1 MNFANLAGLCIEFLR
16 NAQGDSAGL
25 CIEFLRNAQGES
37 AEQCNEFLRMRREI
51 LQGSAFNSYGMRRE
65 EVNVHF
71 SRSGFNIIS

>member
-16 NAQGDSAGL
+16 
-25 CIEFLRNAQGES
+25 
-37 AEQCNEFLRMRREI
+37 
-51 LQGSAFNSYGMRRE
+51 MRRE

>member
-25 CIEFLRNAQGES
+25 CIEFLRNARGIG
-37 AEQCNEFLRMRREI
+37 LDLHGREI

>member
-37 AEQCNEFLRMRREI
+37 AEQCIEFLR
-51 LQGSAFNSYGMRRE
+51 MRRE

>member
-16 NAQGDSAGL
+16 NAQG
-25 CIEFLRNAQGES
+25 ES
-37 AEQCNEFLRMRREI
+37 AEQCIEFLRMRRGN